1 MLPGYIALSIILT
14 LTYAAIMALYGYGW
28 RQLPAWEITA
38 GFVPRTKV
46 SVVIPA
52 RNEAH
57 RIGACLQSVLA
68 VRYPSHLL
76 EVLVV
81 DDFSEDRTAEAAQA
95 AAEVFFDAPRRHGGT
110 EGIEGALEMSQAKPA
125 LKIRC
130 LAEIPPPE
138 NMPVHGK
145 KRAIQT
151 AVAEARGELIVTT
164 DADCEV
170 PPDWLLLLASAYEKH
185 QPKAIAAPVMIRGER
200 NLLQVFQ
207 ALDVAGTMGL
217 TGAGIRLGWQHLGNG
232 ANLAYPKATFEAVG
246 GFAGNAHQPSGDDVF
261 LLQKIARRWPGE
273 IFFLKNAAA
282 AVQTPPAPDGK
293 AFFQQRLRWGA
304 KNAALPET
312 PVRLVLAAVFLF
324 CCSILLNAMLSVF
337 YAAFGYVL
345 AAQILVKAACDYALL
360 REMCRF
366 FDRRRWLRRFWPAF
380 ALHTVYIVLMGMASL
395 FWQQFEWK
403 GRRSC

>member
-1 MLPGYIALSIILT
+1 MVYIALSITFMLA
-14 LTYAAIMALYGYGW
+14 YAAIITLYLYGW
-28 RQLPAWEITA
+28 RKLPAWEIPP
-38 GFVPRTKV
+38 GFVPETSV
-46 SVVIPA
+46 TVVIPA
-52 RNEAH
+52 RNEAQN
-57 RIGACLQSVLA
+57 IGACLKSVLA
-68 VRYPSHLL
+68 VRYPPHLL
-76 EVLVV
+76 EVLVA
-81 DDFSEDRTAEAAQA
+81 DDFSEDGTEEAARA
-95 AAEVFFDAPRRHGGT
+95 AAEGFFYAPRRHGGT
-110 EGIEGALEMSQAKPA
+110 EGIAGAHEMSKAKPA
-125 LKIRC
+125 LKILR
-130 LAEIPPPE
+130 LAHVPTPE
-138 NMPVHGK
+138 NMPANGK

-164 DADCEV
+164 DADCVV

-185 QPKAIAAPVMIRGER
+185 QPKAIAAPVMIHRED
-200 NLLQVFQ
+200 NLLHVFQ
-207 ALDVAGTMGL
+207 ALDVAGTMGI

-246 GFAGNAHQPSGDDVF
+246 GFAGNAHQPSGDDLF
-261 LLQKIARRWPGE
+261 LLQKIARRWPGD

-282 AVQTPPAPDGK
+282 TVQTPPAPDGQ

-304 KNAALPET
+304 KNASLPET

-337 YAAFGYVL
+337 YTAFGYVL
-345 AAQILVKAACDYALL
+345 TAQILVKAACDYALL

-366 FDRRRWLRRFWPAF
+366 FDRRHWLRRFWPAF
-380 ALHTVYIVLMGMASL
+380 ALHTVYIVLIGMASL